1 MKTIKV
7 LVFDSMYDGL
17 IQAARKDAN
26 NLGSSKGAA
35 YAIRKCCRQH
45 LTRLGIKGD
54 ILDMDDEQY
63 AEHLA
68 RELAP

>member
-7 LVFDSMYDGL
+7 QVFDSMYDGL

-26 NLGSSKGAA
+26 NIGSSGGAA

-45 LTRLGIKGD
+45 LTRLGIKAYV
-54 ILDMDDEQY
+54 LDMDDEEY
-63 AEHLA
+63 AEHL
-68 RELAP
+68 RIEGLQ